1 MEVTGNV
8 TTADGTT
15 QEMSP
20 QEAQEFLT
28 AMSDERIFAGRSD
41 HDRAHQSL

>member
-1 MEVTGNV
+1 MKVPELFDGSIKVPMEVTGNV

-20 QEAQEFLT
+20 QEAQNFN
-28 AMSDERIFAGRSD
+28 R
-41 HDRAHQSL
+41 HV